1 MSTIEFS
8 STMVK
13 TLKGAPLSVL
23 ILLAMAKTPLS
34 AQYLERESGYSD
46 KAVNSAL
53 LYLADHGLITRNGR
67 YAWQI
72 ANGVKALPLMIEIEA
87 PTEEIPESENVGA
100 QTTLEEEITSVDS
113 GSRRNSES
121 EKFRLPVPSSS
132 SSLTSINP
140 KDLELPLLDAAESEK
155 FRVDANQRACQDAGI
170 GEPTRSTLSKLEH
183 VTAQLIRYHANT
195 APNLALAIYR
205 IRKGWKIKAGWEDDQ
220 QITQQTIEETL
231 TEEPAEPLPE
241 NAVHAWE
248 AALILL
254 ENQFRR
260 VEYETWIKSLT
271 LSWYGD
277 SGYVLRTANKCGT
290 DWLNAHALKALESAL
305 GSPVQIVWG

>member
-1 MSTIEFS
+1 MASIEFT

-87 PTEEIPESENVGA
+87 AEEESAGTEDVGA
-100 QTTLEEEITSVDS
+100 QTPPEEEISNDDCGT
-113 GSRRNSES
+113 RRNSDS
-121 EKFRLPVPSSS
+121 EKFRLPSSS
-132 SSLTSINP
+132 SSLTNSNSI
-140 KDLELPLLDAAESEK
+140 DRSTTTSTGAESEK
-155 FRVDANQRACQDAGI
+155 FRVTEVLQECQRAGI
-170 GEPTRSTLSKLEH
+170 WSKRAAAIAAMPH
-183 VTAQLIRYHANT
+183 VTGRLIRYWTQWA
-195 APNLALAIYR
+195 AKKGKELPLAIWR
-205 IRKGWKIKAGWEDDQ
+205 IEHNKPIPENWIDGGARI
-220 QITQQTIEETL
+220 IEET
-231 TEEPAEPLPE
+231 TEQEPIEPLPD
-241 NAVHAWE
+241 NAVHGWE

-254 ENQFRR
+254 EKQFRR
-260 VEYETWIKSLT
+260 VEFETWIKSLT
-271 LSWYGD
+271 VNAYGV
-277 SGYVLRTANKCGT
+277 SGYVLRTGNKSGA
-290 DWLNAHALKALESAL
+290 DWLNAHALKALEEAL